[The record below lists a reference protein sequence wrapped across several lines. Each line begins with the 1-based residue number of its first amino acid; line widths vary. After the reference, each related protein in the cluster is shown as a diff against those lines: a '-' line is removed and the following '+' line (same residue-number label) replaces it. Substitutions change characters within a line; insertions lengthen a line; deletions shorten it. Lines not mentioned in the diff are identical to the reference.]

1 MMEFPKDLKYTK
13 NDEWIRV
20 EGQQAT
26 AGITDYAQD
35 QLSDIVFVEVV
46 AGVGE
51 TVAQGAA
58 CATVESVKAAAE
70 VYMPAGGKITAVNEA
85 LPNTPELVN
94 KEPYG
99 GAWMVRFELTHPKEV
114 DGLMD
119 AAAYEAYCQERS
131 H

>member
-1 MMEFPKDLKYTK
+1 MEFPKDLKYTK
-13 NDEWIRV
+13 NDEWVRV
-20 EGQQAT
+20 EGKQGA

-46 AGVGE
+46 VAAGDS
-51 TVAQGAA
+51 VAQGGA
-58 CATVESVKAAAE
+58 CATVESVKAASE
-70 VYMPAGGKITAVNEA
+70 VYMPVAGKILAVNET
-85 LPNTPELVN
+85 LPNAPELVN

-99 GAWMVRFELTHPKEV
+99 GAWMVRFEIADPKEL

-119 AAAYEAYCQERS
+119 ADAYAAYCQERS

>member
-1 MMEFPKDLKYTK
+1 MEYPKDLKYTK

-20 EGQQAT
+20 EGKQAT

-46 AGVGE
+46 AAVGE
-51 TVAQGAA
+51 SVAQGSA

-70 VYMPAGGKITAVNEA
+70 VYMPAGGKIAAVNEA
-85 LPNTPELVN
+85 LPTTPELVN

-99 GAWMVRFELTHPKEV
+99 GAWMVRFELTNPKEL

-119 AAAYEAYCQERS
+119 AAAYEKYCQERT

>member
-1 MMEFPKDLKYTK
+1 MEYPKELKYTK

-20 EGQQAT
+20 EGKQAT

-46 AGVGE
+46 AAVGE
-51 TVAQGAA
+51 SVAQGAA

-85 LPNTPELVN
+85 LPTTPELVN

-99 GAWMVRFELTHPKEV
+99 KAWMVRFELTNPQEV

-119 AAAYEAYCQERS
+119 AVAYEKYCKERT